1 MEQSRKQAAGTT
13 KTGGGAATGTPARG
27 KPSGPSAGSRVAVSG
42 AMTRL
47 GAGMRSIWVKIKNGP
62 SAGAGLAVGAV
73 RRGFRWI
80 GSKLP
85 AARWKRWA
93 IGAVAAV
100 VVVGAV
106 VAVWPRS
113 GSGSRAAGL
122 TSWIVSVFS
131 QTRPVNGRAVV
142 IDSGLLRVGD
152 TPIRL
157 SLLEP
162 VDRDQVCTR
171 AKKRWRCGDAA
182 LAALGR
188 IAAGRNLKCEARPP
202 DAAGISLGTCREAKN
217 DIGAAL
223 VKSGYA
229 FAATSRYAEEEA
241 EAKVARAGIWS
252 GEADRPDVWRQR
264 VWDEAKLK
272 VTDGCPVKGI
282 MFNGAKVFI
291 LPMRAE
297 YDRFR
302 IDPKRGSRWFCS
314 EKEAL
319 DAGWKPM
326 ER

>member
-1 MEQSRKQAAGTT
+1 MEQTRKPAAGNT
-13 KTGGGAATGTPARG
+13 KAGGTAVAGNAARGMSSASSTRSDGAAADVGARRL
-27 KPSGPSAGSRVAVSG
+27 AGVRNVWTKIKSG
-42 AMTRL
+42 ASTGVVL
-47 GAGMRSIWVKIKNGP
+47 AGGV
-62 SAGAGLAVGAV
+62 V
-73 RRGFRWI
+73 RRGFAWV
-80 GSKLP
+80 GTKLP

-93 IGAVAAV
+93 IGSVAALAV
-100 VVVGAV
+100 VVTVLATLPRPV
-106 VAVWPRS
+106 V
-113 GSGSRAAGL
+113 GSRIADFRAWVA
-122 TSWIVSVFS
+122 SIVT

-157 SLLEP
+157 SALEAL
-162 VDRDQVCTR
+162 DRDQVCTR

-188 IAAGRNLKCEARPP
+188 IAAGRTLKCEAGSPNP
-202 DAAGISLGTCREAKN
+202 AGISAGSCRDGKI

-229 FAATSRYAEEEA
+229 FASTSRYAEEET
-241 EAKVARAGIWS
+241 EAKAARAGIWS

-264 VWDEAKLK
+264 VWDEAKQK
-272 VTDGCPVKGI
+272 VADGCPVKGVVL
-282 MFNGAKVFI
+282 NGAKTFI
-291 LPMRAE
+291 LPWRAE

-319 DAGWKPM
+319 DAGWKPL